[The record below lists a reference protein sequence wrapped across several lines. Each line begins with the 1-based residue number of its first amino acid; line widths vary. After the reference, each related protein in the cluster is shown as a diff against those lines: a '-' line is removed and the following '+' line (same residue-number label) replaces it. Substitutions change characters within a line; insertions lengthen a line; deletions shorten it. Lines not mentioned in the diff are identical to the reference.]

1 MAYSPRGSDAKSELL
16 LGLHNELDE
25 LDGNVRARDLGV
37 IGIFLAVSFGWFG
50 WVQSAPL
57 TGLELGFLGT
67 VGLAGIASL
76 RFDVKRR
83 LRMRKLRRLIGRE
96 SALALPESTIGA
108 SNEEAARDQ
117 V

>member
-57 TGLELGFLGT
+57 TGAELGLLGT
-67 VGLAGIASL
+67 VGLAGLASMT
-76 RFDVKRR
+76 FDVKRR
-83 LRMRKLRRLIGRE
+83 LRMRKLRGLIE
-96 SALALPESTIGA
+96 SEAAVALPKTTIGA
-108 SNEEAARDQ
+108 PREEAS
-117 V
+117 

>member
-25 LDGNVRARDLGV
+25 LGGDVRAFYRG
-37 IGIFLAVSFGWFG
+37 ITGIFLALGVGWFG

-83 LRMRKLRRLIGRE
+83 LRMRKLRRFIESE
-96 SALALPESTIGA
+96 SALSSPESTIGA
-108 SNEEAARDQ
+108 PTEEAS
-117 V
+117 